1 MHASTCCGTERAG
14 RDHKWLLLWLVQE
27 GVRPGQR
34 LLSISDPIRT
44 NEDWE
49 VGSNTSLSRVR
60 DAIQFRRPA
69 TISFQLSLAS
79 VEDDAGWRLEDAQ
92 QCVCCCKLQV
102 LPLHPSDL
110 VGEE

>member
-1 MHASTCCGTERAG
+1 MC
-14 RDHKWLLLWLVQE
+14 LLQE

-49 VGSNTSLSRVR
+49 VGSGTSLSRVR

-69 TISFQLSLAS
+69 TISFELTLAS

-92 QCVCCCKLQV
+92 QCAHPLFHPLLRRLPDLAQVYDKVSKEETVFLQ
-102 LPLHPSDL
+102 
-110 VGEE
+110 EEA